1 MQTTSRSTTGL
12 PRPRRPASTVISAIS
27 ASPVRRAAAL
37 LCGAACL
44 AGLEPAAAAGPPDAG
59 SVLQQLRP
67 PPAPAPREEAPAV
80 LPAAPEAAPVPASTG
95 EAAARVRVAQ
105 IRISGASVFAEA
117 ELLAVVQDAIG
128 RELDFAGLEELAA
141 RLSRFYRQHGYT
153 VARAYLP
160 PQDIQD
166 GVVQIAVVE
175 GRYSAITVKPQKPQ
189 DGLPAPLPLAALAP
203 GELVNDAALER
214 SLLLAADVPGIAV
227 RSTLQPGASVGT
239 SELVVEVEPG
249 PAVTGLLE
257 ADNFGSRATG
267 STRVGASVY
276 FNNPAGLGDLLS
288 LRALT
293 AGRGLNYGRLAWQLP
308 VGGYGTRVGAAVS
321 AMDYRLG
328 REFESLEA
336 HGTASIVT
344 LFAAHP
350 LLRSRARNLNVQA
363 SAEHKRLRD
372 RIDLVGSVDDKQ
384 LSLLNL
390 GVSGDARDD
399 WGGGGAWSL
408 SATYTRGQ
416 LDMDSA
422 AARAIDEATVRSA
435 GGFGKLGLQA
445 VRQQSVGK
453 ATLLVAY
460 TGQWGSKN
468 LDSSEK
474 LPLGGAG
481 AVRAYPQGEAPS
493 DRASLLTLEL
503 QYPLG
508 EGWHLAGFFDAAVGY
523 ANTDPLP
530 AGAGTGA
537 ANRRSLS
544 GAGLGLNWAGAQG
557 WSARIFYARKLHGGP
572 ATAEPDRGERVWLQ
586 LAKSF

>member
-1 MQTTSRSTTGL
+1 MQTTSRSTTGR
-12 PRPRRPASTVISAIS
+12 PRPRRPAFPAIS
-27 ASPVRRAAAL
+27 ASPVCRAAAL

-44 AGLEPAAAAGPPDAG
+44 AGLDPAAAAGPPDAG

-67 PPAPAPREEAPAV
+67 PPTAVPREEAPAV
-80 LPAAPEAAPVPASTG
+80 LPAAPEAAPATSASPG
-95 EAAARVRVAQ
+95 DAAARVRVAQ
-105 IRISGASVFAEA
+105 IKISGASVFPEA
-117 ELLAVVQDAIG
+117 ELLAVLQDAIG
-128 RELDFAGLEELAA
+128 QELDFAGLEELAA
-141 RLSRFYRQHGYT
+141 RLSRFYRRHGYT

-160 PQDIQD
+160 PQDIKD
-166 GVVQIAVVE
+166 GVVAIAVVE
-175 GRYSAITVKPQKPQ
+175 GRYSAITVKPQ
-189 DGLPAPLPLAALAP
+189 GELPAPLPLAALAP

-249 PAVTGLLE
+249 PAATGVLE

-267 STRVGASVY
+267 RERVGASLY

-288 LRALT
+288 LRALS
-293 AGRGLNYGRLAWQLP
+293 AGKGLNYGRLAWQLP
-308 VGGYGTRVGAAVS
+308 VGGDGTRVGAAVS

-328 REFESLEA
+328 REFETLDA

-344 LFAAHP
+344 LFTAHP

-372 RIDLVGSVDDKQ
+372 RIDLVGTADDKQ

-390 GVSGDARDD
+390 GMSGDVRDD
-399 WGGGGAWSL
+399 WGGGGAWNL
-408 SATYTRGQ
+408 SATYTRGR
-416 LDMDSA
+416 LSLDSA
-422 AARAIDEATVRSA
+422 TARAIDDATLRSA
-435 GGFGKLGLQA
+435 GDFDKLGLQA

-453 ATLLVAY
+453 ATLLAAY
-460 TGQWGSKN
+460 TGQWAGKN

-508 EGWHLAGFFDAAVGY
+508 NGWQLAGFFDAAVGY

-530 AGAGTGA
+530 GGAGTGA

-544 GAGLGLNWAGAQG
+544 GAGLGLNWVGAQG
-557 WSARIFYARKLHGGP
+557 WSVRVFYACKLHGGP

-586 LAKSF
+586 AAKSF

>member
-1 MQTTSRSTTGL
+1 MQTTSRSTTG
-12 PRPRRPASTVISAIS
+12 RTRARRQAFPAIS
-27 ASPVRRAAAL
+27 AGPVRRAAAL

-44 AGLEPAAAAGPPDAG
+44 AGLEPADAAGPPDAG

-67 PPAPAPREEAPAV
+67 LPAPAPREEAPAV
-80 LPAAPEAAPVPASTG
+80 LPAAPEAAPASTEG
-95 EAAARVRVAQ
+95 ATARVHVAQ
-105 IRISGASVFAEA
+105 IRISGASVFAQA
-117 ELLAVVQDAIG
+117 ELLAVVQDAVG

-141 RLSRFYRQHGYT
+141 RLSRFYRRHGYT

-166 GVVQIAVVE
+166 GVVEIAVVE
-175 GRYSAITVKPQKPQ
+175 GRYSAITVKPQGEP
-189 DGLPAPLPLAALAP
+189 PAPLPLAALAP

-257 ADNFGSRATG
+257 ADNFGGRATG
-267 STRVGASVY
+267 GTRVGASVY

-308 VGGYGTRVGAAVS
+308 VGGYGTRMGAAVS

-328 REFESLEA
+328 REFESLDA

-350 LLRSRARNLNVQA
+350 LLRSRAHNLNVQA

-372 RIDLVGSVDDKQ
+372 RVDLVGSVDDKQ

-399 WGGGGAWSL
+399 WGGGGVWSL

-508 EGWHLAGFFDAAVGY
+508 EGWQLAGFFDAAVGY

-530 AGAGTGA
+530 GGAGTGA

-544 GAGLGLNWAGAQG
+544 GAGLGLNWSGAQG

-572 ATAEPDRGERVWLQ
+572 ATTEPDRGERLWLQ